1 MTLVENLTAL
11 RSRLLR
17 IPRGLG
23 VPQFRDVEVV
33 GGELPLVLP
42 NAKLTKLT
50 PFDISTLSSTLSVG
64 EDSLWCV
71 VSREFTLAQLAG
83 ESVRYWEVTGV
94 EERATKYRVGFIGTK
109 SLLTWKILLLRFY
122 EGR

>member
-1 MTLVENLTAL
+1 MTLVDNLTVL
-11 RSRLLR
+11 RARLLR

-23 VPQFRDVEVV
+23 VPQYLDVAVI
-33 GGELPLVLP
+33 GEEEPLVLP
-42 NAKLTKLT
+42 NAKLTKVS
-50 PFDISTLSSTLSVG
+50 PMDISSLSSTLSVG
-64 EDSLWCV
+64 NDSLWCV

-94 EERATKYRVGFIGTK
+94 EERTTKYRVGFIGTQ